1 MRSFLILSQDRART
15 ASAGGEA
22 QLLVCFC
29 SAKKG
34 RGVSTQRISYG
45 LVGHIG
51 VADRTRG
58 EALLWGV
65 RGHQTGYQVGCPD
78 GSL

>member
-1 MRSFLILSQDRART
+1 M
-15 ASAGGEA
+15 
-22 QLLVCFC
+22 VCFC

-65 RGHQTGYQVGCPD
+65 KGHQTSYQVGCPD